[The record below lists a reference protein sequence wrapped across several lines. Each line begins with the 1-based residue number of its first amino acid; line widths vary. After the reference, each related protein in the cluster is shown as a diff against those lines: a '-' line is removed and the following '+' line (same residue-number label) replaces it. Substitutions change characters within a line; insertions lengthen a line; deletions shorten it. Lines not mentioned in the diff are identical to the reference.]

1 MGEAAK
7 QMWAGFWVVGT
18 KGEVGYSPQEMTNGQ
33 DETMREQHN
42 PEHMKATC
50 KGSWQGGHCLRTLK

>member
-7 QMWAGFWVVGT
+7 QIWAGFWVVST

-42 PEHMKATC
+42 P
-50 KGSWQGGHCLRTLK
+50 RTYEGYL